1 MEDLL
6 LLKTEFT
13 PEIELSKSR
22 SVFRFSGNSLTE
34 NAVDFY
40 KPVIK
45 WIKEYANEVT
55 GNSHFDC
62 QFSEIS
68 QASLKSLLFVF
79 QEIKAIEME
88 GHAISVA
95 WYLPEDEAKMK
106 EIGQD
111 ISYMTDVPFEYIFSK
126 SKQDTPELV

>member
-1 MEDLL
+1 MEDLIL
-6 LLKTEFT
+6 PITEFT
-13 PEIELSKSR
+13 PEIELSKNR

-34 NAVDFY
+34 DAADFY
-40 KPVIK
+40 KPVIR
-45 WIKEYANEVT
+45 WIKQYANEVT

-62 QFSEIS
+62 QFSKIS

-88 GHAISVA
+88 GHTVSVA
-95 WYLPEDEAKMK
+95 WYLPENEPSMK

-111 ISYMTDVPFEYIFSK
+111 ISYMTDVPFEYIFSE
-126 SKQDTPELV
+126 SKQAKAELV